1 MRTVFIYF
9 LLLYIAF
16 FSGCIS
22 SNKPVVPVGGD
33 YDESTM
39 ESLIEPPEKIPFL
52 LRPALSIADKK
63 AKKDVLPGRVL
74 AWSSKI
80 AISSGLLELYVE
92 EDAADCLDSRLI
104 KLLRIR
110 ISYMIPSPFAVDINS
125 QNYENFNI
133 SEEEIKFLQGLVEIE
148 NIKSFSKKEKT
159 ALKYAEALS
168 ETPIVLKQTLLND
181 LRNQFSEKEIVTLA
195 SLSAKVNYWA
205 RLIEA
210 LRIKPAGY
218 TDDPM
223 LRLEEYSS
231 FSKIEN

>member
-1 MRTVFIYF
+1 
-9 LLLYIAF
+9 
-16 FSGCIS
+16 
-22 SNKPVVPVGGD
+22 
-33 YDESTM
+33 
-39 ESLIEPPEKIPFL
+39 
-52 LRPALSIADKK
+52 
-63 AKKDVLPGRVL
+63 
-74 AWSSKI
+74 
-80 AISSGLLELYVE
+80 
-92 EDAADCLDSRLI
+92 
-104 KLLRIR
+104 
-110 ISYMIPSPFAVDINS
+110 MIPSPFAVDINS

-181 LRNQFSEKEIVTLA
+181 LRNQFSEKEIVALA

-210 LRIKPAGY
+210 LRIKHAGY
-218 TDDPM
+218 TDDPI

-231 FSKIEN
+231 FSKISE